1 MEEDINTEELLEA
14 AEDTCRQL
22 KREQEELDERAEQLK
37 TRMRMAEATKSML
50 NRMKQLEDENRL
62 LRETNEEQER
72 QLQEKDMLLQEK
84 ERQLQEQERQL
95 QEKDILLKEK
105 DIQLQEKDTQLKEL
119 NKLSAGVAKKSSQD
133 DVSQALRIYLNTSK
147 RKTLAKREAAKTV
160 FLELIA
166 AAKLDVPEE
175 IMDLLNHFDD
185 EQLVEQPPVTTGG
198 GVNADLAELFSA
210 EAQVLWQRLRDAG
223 FIVADGYALA
233 EGISANQAAYIAD
246 RMAERLQIKKKWK
259 LFQQLWGI
267 ANLAQLAGT
276 WQQTGKLPP
285 RSSEID
291 KLME

>member
-1 MEEDINTEELLEA
+1 MKEDINTEELLEA

-22 KREQEELDERAEQLK
+22 EREQEELDERAEQLK

-72 QLQEKDMLLQEK
+72 QLQEKDMLL
-84 ERQLQEQERQL
+84 
-95 QEKDILLKEK
+95 
-105 DIQLQEKDTQLKEL
+105 KEL

-133 DVSQALRIYLNTSK
+133 DVSKALRIYLNTSK

-185 EQLVEQPPVTTGG
+185 EQLVEQPQVTTGG
-198 GVNADLAELFSA
+198 GVNADMAELFSA

>member
-22 KREQEELDERAEQLK
+22 EREQEELDERAEQLK
-37 TRMRMAEATKSML
+37 MRMRMAEATKSML

-84 ERQLQEQERQL
+84 DNQL
-95 QEKDILLKEK
+95 K
-105 DIQLQEKDTQLKEL
+105 EKDTQLKEL

-133 DVSQALRIYLNTSK
+133 DVSKALRIYLNTSK

-185 EQLVEQPPVTTGG
+185 EQLVEQPQVTTGG
-198 GVNADLAELFSA
+198 GVNADMAELFSA
-210 EAQVLWQRLRDAG
+210 KAQVLWQRLRDAG

>member
-50 NRMKQLEDENRL
+50 NRMKQLEDENHL

-72 QLQEKDMLLQEK
+72 QLQEKDN
-84 ERQLQEQERQL
+84 QL
-95 QEKDILLKEK
+95 K
-105 DIQLQEKDTQLKEL
+105 EKDTQLKEL

-133 DVSQALRIYLNTSK
+133 DVSKALRIYLNTSK

-166 AAKLDVPEE
+166 AAKLDVPED

-185 EQLVEQPPVTTGG
+185 EQLVEQPQVTTGG

>member
-1 MEEDINTEELLEA
+1 MKEDINTEELLEA

-22 KREQEELDERAEQLK
+22 EREQEELEDRAKEL
-37 TRMRMAEATKSML
+37 RMRLQVVEATKSML

-72 QLQEKDMLLQEK
+72 QLQEKDMLL
-84 ERQLQEQERQL
+84 
-95 QEKDILLKEK
+95 
-105 DIQLQEKDTQLKEL
+105 KEL

-133 DVSQALRIYLNTSK
+133 DVSKALRIYLNTSK

-166 AAKLDVPEE
+166 AAKLDVPED

-185 EQLVEQPPVTTGG
+185 EQLVEQPQVTTGG
-198 GVNADLAELFSA
+198 GVNADMAELFSA

>member
-1 MEEDINTEELLEA
+1 MKEDINTEELLEA

-22 KREQEELDERAEQLK
+22 EREQEELEDRAKEL
-37 TRMRMAEATKSML
+37 RMRLQVVEATKSML
-50 NRMKQLEDENRL
+50 NRMKQLEDENHL

-72 QLQEKDMLLQEK
+72 QLQEKDN
-84 ERQLQEQERQL
+84 QL
-95 QEKDILLKEK
+95 K
-105 DIQLQEKDTQLKEL
+105 EKDTQLKEL

-133 DVSQALRIYLNTSK
+133 DVSKALRIYLNTSK

-185 EQLVEQPPVTTGG
+185 EQLVEQPQVTTGG
-198 GVNADLAELFSA
+198 GVNADMAELFSA

>member
-50 NRMKQLEDENRL
+50 NRMKQLEDENHL

-72 QLQEKDMLLQEK
+72 QLQEKDN
-84 ERQLQEQERQL
+84 QL
-95 QEKDILLKEK
+95 K
-105 DIQLQEKDTQLKEL
+105 EKDTQLKEL

-133 DVSQALRIYLNTSK
+133 DVSKALRIYLNTSK

-185 EQLVEQPPVTTGG
+185 EQLVEQPQVTTGG
-198 GVNADLAELFSA
+198 GVNAELAELFSA
-210 EAQVLWQRLRDAG
+210 EAQVLWQRLREAG

-267 ANLAQLAGT
+267 ANLGQLAGT

-285 RSSEID
+285 RSSDID
-291 KLME
+291 KLMK

>member
-1 MEEDINTEELLEA
+1 MKEDINTEELLEA

-22 KREQEELDERAEQLK
+22 EREQEELEDRAKEL
-37 TRMRMAEATKSML
+37 RMRLQVVEATKSML

-62 LRETNEEQER
+62 LRETNEEQEH
-72 QLQEKDMLLQEK
+72 
-84 ERQLQEQERQL
+84 QLQEQERQL
-95 QEKDILLKEK
+95 QEKDML
-105 DIQLQEKDTQLKEL
+105 LKEL

-133 DVSQALRIYLNTSK
+133 DVSKALRIYLNTSK

-185 EQLVEQPPVTTGG
+185 EQLVEQPQVTTGG
-198 GVNADLAELFSA
+198 GVNADMAELFSA

>member
-1 MEEDINTEELLEA
+1 MKEDINTEELLEA

-22 KREQEELDERAEQLK
+22 EREQEELNYRAEQLK
-37 TRMRMAEATKSML
+37 TRLQVAEATKSML

-72 QLQEKDMLLQEK
+72 QLQEK
-84 ERQLQEQERQL
+84 ERQL

-133 DVSQALRIYLNTSK
+133 DVSKALRIYLNTSK

-166 AAKLDVPEE
+166 AAKLDVPED

-185 EQLVEQPPVTTGG
+185 EQLVEQPQVTTGG
-198 GVNADLAELFSA
+198 GVNADMAELFSA

>member
-1 MEEDINTEELLEA
+1 
-14 AEDTCRQL
+14 
-22 KREQEELDERAEQLK
+22 
-37 TRMRMAEATKSML
+37 MRMAEATKSML

-72 QLQEKDMLLQEK
+72 QLQEK
-84 ERQLQEQERQL
+84 ERQLQEKERQL

-133 DVSQALRIYLNTSK
+133 DVSKALRIYLNTSK

-185 EQLVEQPPVTTGG
+185 EQLVEQPQVTTGG
-198 GVNADLAELFSA
+198 GVNAELAELFSA

-267 ANLAQLAGT
+267 PNLAQLAGT

>member
-50 NRMKQLEDENRL
+50 NRMKQLEDENHL

-72 QLQEKDMLLQEK
+72 QLQEKDNQ
-84 ERQLQEQERQL
+84 
-95 QEKDILLKEK
+95 LKEK
-105 DIQLQEKDTQLKEL
+105 DTPLKEL

-133 DVSQALRIYLNTSK
+133 DVSKALRIYLNTSK

-166 AAKLDVPEE
+166 AAKLDVPED

-185 EQLVEQPPVTTGG
+185 EQLVEQPQVTTGG

>member
-1 MEEDINTEELLEA
+1 MKEDINTEELLEA

-22 KREQEELDERAEQLK
+22 EREQEELEDRAKEL
-37 TRMRMAEATKSML
+37 RMRLQVVEATK
-50 NRMKQLEDENRL
+50 EL
-62 LRETNEEQER
+62 LREINRLKADNEALRMEIDGLNQ
-72 QLQEKDMLLQEK
+72 
-84 ERQLQEQERQL
+84 
-95 QEKDILLKEK
+95 
-105 DIQLQEKDTQLKEL
+105 QLQEKDTQLKEL

-133 DVSQALRIYLNTSK
+133 DVSKALRIYLNTSK

-166 AAKLDVPEE
+166 AAKLDVPED

-185 EQLVEQPPVTTGG
+185 EQLVEQPQVTTGG

>member
-37 TRMRMAEATKSML
+37 TRLQVAEATKSML

-62 LRETNEEQER
+62 LRETNEEQEH
-72 QLQEKDMLLQEK
+72 QLQEK
-84 ERQLQEQERQL
+84 ERQL

-133 DVSQALRIYLNTSK
+133 DVSKALRIYLNTSK

-166 AAKLDVPEE
+166 AAKLDVPED

-185 EQLVEQPPVTTGG
+185 EQLVEQPQVTTGG
-198 GVNADLAELFSA
+198 GVNADMAELFSA
-210 EAQVLWQRLRDAG
+210 EAQVLW
-223 FIVADGYALA
+223 
-233 EGISANQAAYIAD
+233 
-246 RMAERLQIKKKWK
+246 
-259 LFQQLWGI
+259 
-267 ANLAQLAGT
+267 
-276 WQQTGKLPP
+276 
-285 RSSEID
+285 
-291 KLME
+291 

>member
-1 MEEDINTEELLEA
+1 MHLKIKTTKHMKEDINTEELLEA

-22 KREQEELDERAEQLK
+22 EREQEELEDRAKEL
-37 TRMRMAEATKSML
+37 RMRLQVVEATK
-50 NRMKQLEDENRL
+50 EL
-62 LRETNEEQER
+62 LREINRLKADNEALRMEIDGLNQ
-72 QLQEKDMLLQEK
+72 
-84 ERQLQEQERQL
+84 
-95 QEKDILLKEK
+95 
-105 DIQLQEKDTQLKEL
+105 QLQEKDTQLKEL

-133 DVSQALRIYLNTSK
+133 DVSKALRIYLNTSK

-185 EQLVEQPPVTTGG
+185 EQLVEQPQVTTGG
-198 GVNADLAELFSA
+198 GVNADLAELLSA

-246 RMAERLQIKKKWK
+246 RMAEKLHIKKKWK

>member
-1 MEEDINTEELLEA
+1 MKEDINTEELLEA

-22 KREQEELDERAEQLK
+22 EREQEELEDRAKEL
-37 TRMRMAEATKSML
+37 RMRLQVVEATK
-50 NRMKQLEDENRL
+50 EL
-62 LRETNEEQER
+62 LREINRLKADNEALRMEIDGLNQ
-72 QLQEKDMLLQEK
+72 
-84 ERQLQEQERQL
+84 
-95 QEKDILLKEK
+95 
-105 DIQLQEKDTQLKEL
+105 QLQEKDTQLKEL

-133 DVSQALRIYLNTSK
+133 DVSKALRIYLNTSK

-166 AAKLDVPEE
+166 AAKLDVPED

-185 EQLVEQPPVTTGG
+185 EQLVEQPQVTTGG
-198 GVNADLAELFSA
+198 GVNADMAELFSA

>member
-50 NRMKQLEDENRL
+50 NRMKQLEDENHL

-72 QLQEKDMLLQEK
+72 QLQEKDN
-84 ERQLQEQERQL
+84 QL
-95 QEKDILLKEK
+95 K
-105 DIQLQEKDTQLKEL
+105 EKDTQLKEL

-133 DVSQALRIYLNTSK
+133 DVSKALRIYLNTSK

-185 EQLVEQPPVTTGG
+185 EQLVEQPQVTTGG
-198 GVNADLAELFSA
+198 GVNAELAELFSA
-210 EAQVLWQRLRDAG
+210 EAQVLWQRLREAG

>member
-1 MEEDINTEELLEA
+1 MKEDINTEELLEA

-37 TRMRMAEATKSML
+37 MRMRMAEATKSML

-72 QLQEKDMLLQEK
+72 QLQEKDMLL
-84 ERQLQEQERQL
+84 
-95 QEKDILLKEK
+95 
-105 DIQLQEKDTQLKEL
+105 KEL

-133 DVSQALRIYLNTSK
+133 DVSKALRIYLNTSK

-185 EQLVEQPPVTTGG
+185 EQLVEQPQVTTGG
-198 GVNADLAELFSA
+198 GVNADMAELFSA

>member
-50 NRMKQLEDENRL
+50 NRMKQLEDENHL

-72 QLQEKDMLLQEK
+72 QLQEKDN
-84 ERQLQEQERQL
+84 QL
-95 QEKDILLKEK
+95 K
-105 DIQLQEKDTQLKEL
+105 EKDTQLKEL

-133 DVSQALRIYLNTSK
+133 DVSKALRIYLNTSK

-185 EQLVEQPPVTTGG
+185 EQLVEQPQVTTGG
-198 GVNADLAELFSA
+198 GVNADMAELFSA

>member
-1 MEEDINTEELLEA
+1 MKEDINTEELLEA

-22 KREQEELDERAEQLK
+22 EREQEELEDRAKEL
-37 TRMRMAEATKSML
+37 RMRLQVVEATK
-50 NRMKQLEDENRL
+50 EL
-62 LRETNEEQER
+62 LREINRLKADNEALRMEIDGLNQ
-72 QLQEKDMLLQEK
+72 
-84 ERQLQEQERQL
+84 
-95 QEKDILLKEK
+95 
-105 DIQLQEKDTQLKEL
+105 QLQEKDTQLKEL

-133 DVSQALRIYLNTSK
+133 DVSKALRIYLNTSK

-185 EQLVEQPPVTTGG
+185 EQLVEQPQVTTGG
-198 GVNADLAELFSA
+198 GVNAELAELFSA
-210 EAQVLWQRLRDAG
+210 EAQVLWQRLREAG

>member
-1 MEEDINTEELLEA
+1 MHLKLDYTKHMKEDINTEELLEA

-22 KREQEELDERAEQLK
+22 EREQEELEDRAKEL
-37 TRMRMAEATKSML
+37 RMRLQVVEATK
-50 NRMKQLEDENRL
+50 EL
-62 LRETNEEQER
+62 LREINRLKADNEALRMEIDGLNQ
-72 QLQEKDMLLQEK
+72 
-84 ERQLQEQERQL
+84 
-95 QEKDILLKEK
+95 
-105 DIQLQEKDTQLKEL
+105 QLQEKDTQLKEL

-133 DVSQALRIYLNTSK
+133 DVSKALRIYLNTSK

>member
-1 MEEDINTEELLEA
+1 MKEDINTEELLEA

-62 LRETNEEQER
+62 LRETNEEQEC
-72 QLQEKDMLLQEK
+72 
-84 ERQLQEQERQL
+84 
-95 QEKDILLKEK
+95 
-105 DIQLQEKDTQLKEL
+105 QLQEKDTQLKEL

-133 DVSQALRIYLNTSK
+133 DVSKALRIYLNTSK

-166 AAKLDVPEE
+166 AAKLDVPED

-198 GVNADLAELFSA
+198 GVNADMAELFSA

>member
-50 NRMKQLEDENRL
+50 NRMKQLEDENHL

-72 QLQEKDMLLQEK
+72 QLQEKDN
-84 ERQLQEQERQL
+84 QL
-95 QEKDILLKEK
+95 K
-105 DIQLQEKDTQLKEL
+105 EKDTQLKEL

-133 DVSQALRIYLNTSK
+133 DVSKALRIYLNTSK

-175 IMDLLNHFDD
+175 IMYLLNHFDD
-185 EQLVEQPPVTTGG
+185 EQLVEQPQVTTGG
-198 GVNADLAELFSA
+198 GVNAELAELFSA
-210 EAQVLWQRLRDAG
+210 EAQVLWQRLREAG

>member
-1 MEEDINTEELLEA
+1 MKEDINTEELLEA

-22 KREQEELDERAEQLK
+22 EREQEELDERAEQLK

-72 QLQEKDMLLQEK
+72 QLQEKDMLL
-84 ERQLQEQERQL
+84 
-95 QEKDILLKEK
+95 
-105 DIQLQEKDTQLKEL
+105 KEL

-133 DVSQALRIYLNTSK
+133 DVSKALRIYLNTSK

-185 EQLVEQPPVTTGG
+185 EQLVEQPQVTTGG
-198 GVNADLAELFSA
+198 GVNADMAELFSA

-223 FIVADGYALA
+223 FIVADGYNLA
-233 EGISANQAAYIAD
+233 EGVSANQAAYIAD
-246 RMAERLQIKKKWK
+246 RMAEKLHIKKKWK
-259 LFQQLWGI
+259 LFQLLWGI
-267 ANLAQLAGT
+267 PNLAQLAGT

-291 KLME
+291 KLIK

>member
-1 MEEDINTEELLEA
+1 MKEDINTEELLEA

-37 TRMRMAEATKSML
+37 MRMRMAEATKSML

-72 QLQEKDMLLQEK
+72 QLQEK
-84 ERQLQEQERQL
+84 ERQL

-133 DVSQALRIYLNTSK
+133 DVSKALRIYLNTSK

-185 EQLVEQPPVTTGG
+185 EQLVEQPQVTTGG

>member
-62 LRETNEEQER
+62 LRETNEEQEH
-72 QLQEKDMLLQEK
+72 QLQEK
-84 ERQLQEQERQL
+84 ERQL

-133 DVSQALRIYLNTSK
+133 DVSKALRIYLNTSK

-185 EQLVEQPPVTTGG
+185 EQLVEQPQVTTGG
-198 GVNADLAELFSA
+198 GVNADMAELFSA

>member
-1 MEEDINTEELLEA
+1 MKEDINTEELLEA

-22 KREQEELDERAEQLK
+22 EREQEELEDRAKEL
-37 TRMRMAEATKSML
+37 RMRLQVVEATK
-50 NRMKQLEDENRL
+50 EL
-62 LRETNEEQER
+62 LREINRLKADNEALRMEIDGLNQ
-72 QLQEKDMLLQEK
+72 
-84 ERQLQEQERQL
+84 
-95 QEKDILLKEK
+95 
-105 DIQLQEKDTQLKEL
+105 QLQEKDTQLKEL

-133 DVSQALRIYLNTSK
+133 DVSKALRIYLNTSK

-185 EQLVEQPPVTTGG
+185 EQLVEQPQVTTGG
-198 GVNADLAELFSA
+198 GVNADMAELFSA

>member
-1 MEEDINTEELLEA
+1 MKEDINTEELLEA

-22 KREQEELDERAEQLK
+22 EREQEELEDRAKEL
-37 TRMRMAEATKSML
+37 RMRLQVVEATK
-50 NRMKQLEDENRL
+50 EL
-62 LRETNEEQER
+62 LREINRLKADNEALRMEIDGLNQ
-72 QLQEKDMLLQEK
+72 QLQEKDML
-84 ERQLQEQERQL
+84 
-95 QEKDILLKEK
+95 
-105 DIQLQEKDTQLKEL
+105 LKEL

-133 DVSQALRIYLNTSK
+133 DVSKALRIYLNTSK

-185 EQLVEQPPVTTGG
+185 EQLVEQPQVTTGG
-198 GVNADLAELFSA
+198 GVNADMAELFSA

>member
-37 TRMRMAEATKSML
+37 TQMRMAEATKSML

-72 QLQEKDMLLQEK
+72 QLQEKDN
-84 ERQLQEQERQL
+84 QL
-95 QEKDILLKEK
+95 K
-105 DIQLQEKDTQLKEL
+105 EKDTQLKEL

-133 DVSQALRIYLNTSK
+133 DVSKALRIYLNTSK

-185 EQLVEQPPVTTGG
+185 EQLVEQSPVTAGG
-198 GVNADLAELFSA
+198 GVNADLAELLSSK
-210 EAQVLWQRLRDAG
+210 AQVLWQRLRDAG

>member
-1 MEEDINTEELLEA
+1 MKEDINTEELLEA

-22 KREQEELDERAEQLK
+22 EREQEELEDRAKELR
-37 TRMRMAEATKSML
+37 TRLQVAEATK
-50 NRMKQLEDENRL
+50 EL
-62 LRETNEEQER
+62 LREINRLKADNEALRMEIDGLNQ
-72 QLQEKDMLLQEK
+72 
-84 ERQLQEQERQL
+84 
-95 QEKDILLKEK
+95 
-105 DIQLQEKDTQLKEL
+105 QLQEKDTQLKEL

-133 DVSQALRIYLNTSK
+133 DVSKALRIYLNTSK

-185 EQLVEQPPVTTGG
+185 EQLVEQPQVTTGG
-198 GVNADLAELFSA
+198 GVNADMAELFSA

>member
-22 KREQEELDERAEQLK
+22 KREQEKLDERAEQLK
-37 TRMRMAEATKSML
+37 MRLQVAEATKSML

-72 QLQEKDMLLQEK
+72 QLQEKDN
-84 ERQLQEQERQL
+84 QL
-95 QEKDILLKEK
+95 K
-105 DIQLQEKDTQLKEL
+105 EKDTQLKEL

-133 DVSQALRIYLNTSK
+133 DVSKALRIYLNTSK

-166 AAKLDVPEE
+166 AAKLDVPED

-185 EQLVEQPPVTTGG
+185 EQLVEQPQVTTGG
-198 GVNADLAELFSA
+198 GVNADMAELFSA

>member
-37 TRMRMAEATKSML
+37 TRLQVAEATKSML

-62 LRETNEEQER
+62 LRETNEEQEH
-72 QLQEKDMLLQEK
+72 QLQEK
-84 ERQLQEQERQL
+84 ERQL

-133 DVSQALRIYLNTSK
+133 DVSKALRIYLNTSK

-166 AAKLDVPEE
+166 AAKLDVPED

-185 EQLVEQPPVTTGG
+185 EQLVEQPQVTTGG
-198 GVNADLAELFSA
+198 GVNADMAELFSA

>member
-22 KREQEELDERAEQLK
+22 KREQEKLDERAEQLK
-37 TRMRMAEATKSML
+37 MRLQVAEATKSML

-72 QLQEKDMLLQEK
+72 QLQEKDN
-84 ERQLQEQERQL
+84 QL
-95 QEKDILLKEK
+95 K
-105 DIQLQEKDTQLKEL
+105 EKDTQLKEL

-133 DVSQALRIYLNTSK
+133 DVSKALRIYLNTSK

-166 AAKLDVPEE
+166 ATKLDVPED

-185 EQLVEQPPVTTGG
+185 EQLVEQPQVTTGG
-198 GVNADLAELFSA
+198 GVNADMAELFSA